1 MNATIRP
8 RLVVTN
14 VDNAVTYYEKCLG
27 AERGP
32 RYAEDSGHVVHAEIR
47 IGDSSISLTQ
57 SRDEW
62 SLHAPEKLGGS
73 PLLLTVT
80 VEDSSAVGAAMVAD
94 GGTVIIPSRTA
105 PTENGK
111 VVCGTRSA
119 TCGSSARTSP
129 TNEPGIACRSRGCVT
144 CSGSWRFWERHVGRR
159 LARHCPLA
167 SRCTLPLAS
176 PVGQMQ

>member
-8 RLVVTN
+8 RLIVTN
-14 VDNAVTYYEKCLG
+14 VDDAVTYYEKCLG

-62 SLHAPEKLGGS
+62 SLHAPENLGGS
-73 PLLLTVT
+73 PLLLTLT

-94 GGTVIIPSRTA
+94 GGTLIIPIEDR
-105 PTENGK
+105 PYGK
-111 VVCGTRSA
+111 REGRVRDPFGHLWVVSQD
-119 TCGSSARTSP
+119 
-129 TNEPGIACRSRGCVT
+129 
-144 CSGSWRFWERHVGRR
+144 
-159 LARHCPLA
+159 LAHE
-167 SRCTLPLAS
+167 
-176 PVGQMQ
+176 